1 MADGLSKYRSM
12 RDFKSTPEPRGKARK
27 SKSGRLFIVQK
38 HDATRL
44 HYDFRLELDG
54 VLLSWAVTRGPSLNP
69 ADKRLAV
76 QTEDHPIEY
85 GGFEGVIPSGYGAG
99 TVMLW
104 DRGEWLPQGDP
115 HEGLKKGELKF
126 VLYGERLKGGFVL
139 VRLKP
144 KPGEKPG
151 RHNWLL
157 IKERDDW
164 VDESI
169 IATEAWTTSVKSKR
183 SLDRIEKEGE
193 AYKRG
198 KMYAPEEAAPANKPA
213 KKKTV
218 TAAVKKGAAKTSP
231 AKKPVAKSRRAA
243 PGFVAPQ
250 LALLKDAPPQGEGWL
265 HEIKFDGYR
274 IIAVIKA
281 GKVSLW
287 TRNQL
292 DWTHKYGR
300 IAEQLARLKLK
311 DAVLDGELVALDDK
325 GEAAFSK
332 IQAAGENPSIPLK
345 FYVFDLLNL
354 EGEDLRHLPLI
365 ERKERLKGILARAPD
380 NILYSDHIQTEGDQ
394 VLASACSM
402 KLEGVIS
409 KRADAPYTSGRSSGD
424 WVKSKCIG
432 NDEFVIGG
440 FRKSDKAGRPFSS
453 LILGEYDRGK
463 LIYRGR
469 VGTGFDDETFAL
481 LKPKFARLVRKT
493 SPFEEEPSEARS
505 GAVWLEPTLVAQIA
519 YLEKTPDGH
528 LRHPSYLGLRE
539 DKSAREVT
547 VARAAAKAK
556 KATERIAARARA
568 TTGKKTSARRAA
580 GRKPAKKGD
589 GVIPP
594 SGVRL
599 TSPEKVLW
607 PDTGITK
614 QDLAAYY
621 ATHADIIL
629 PHVKDRP
636 LSIVRCPDGASSECF
651 FQKHHNASTP
661 EGIET
666 VGIREKDG
674 STAQYLVIRTRKGL
688 IAAAQISAL
697 ELHVWGCR
705 AHAIENPE
713 RIVFDLDPDE
723 GLGFAQVRAAALEVR
738 DVLASLGLTTFPMLT
753 GGKGIHVIAPIA
765 RKNTWVEVKAFSQG
779 VAKMLAAA
787 APDRYVAN
795 MSKAKRRGRIFVD
808 YLRNER
814 GSTAIAPFSPRRRP
828 GATVATPIAWREL
841 PRMASAAEFT
851 MDTIDRRLASLR
863 GDPWEGYAIA
873 SRQHNSGPPGAIRR
887 PDQSRRGL
895 TLIRPRPAAPP
906 SPAPPAASA

>member
-1 MADGLSKYRSM
+1 MADGLSKYRAM
-12 RDFKSTPEPRGKARK
+12 RDFKSTPEPKGKAKK

-164 VDESI
+164 AEDSVV
-169 IATEAWTTSVKSKR
+169 ATEEWTTSVKSKR
-183 SLDRIEKEGE
+183 SLKTIEVEGE

-198 KMYAPEEAAPANKPA
+198 KLYSPEAELPA
-213 KKKTV
+213 KKSARKK
-218 TAAVKKGAAKTSP
+218 AVKTATKTKGAAKTSP
-231 AKKPVAKSRRAA
+231 AKKPSESRGAKSRRAA
-243 PGFVAPQ
+243 PRFIAPQ
-250 LALLKDAPPQGEGWL
+250 LAKLEDAPPQGDHWL

-274 IIAVIKA
+274 IITVIKS

-292 DWTHKYGR
+292 DWTYKYRR
-300 IAEQLARLKLK
+300 IAETLEKLKLK
-311 DAVLDGELVALDDK
+311 DAVLDGELVALDEK

-332 IQAAGENPSIPLK
+332 IQAAGENEKIPLN
-345 FYVFDLLNL
+345 YYLFDLLNHD
-354 EGEDLRHLPLI
+354 GVDTRDLPLM
-365 ERKERLKGILARAPD
+365 ERKARLKRLLAKAPT
-380 NILYSDHIQTEGDQ
+380 NILFSDHIQLEGDQ
-394 VLASACSM
+394 VLASACNM

-409 KRADAPYTSGRSSGD
+409 KRADAPYASGRGSGD
-424 WVKSKCIG
+424 WIKSKCIG

-453 LILGEYDRGK
+453 LILGEYSDGE

-469 VGTGFDDETFAL
+469 VGTGFDDETFAT
-481 LKPKFARLVRKT
+481 LKAKFASRIRKT
-493 SPFEEEPSEARS
+493 SPFAAEPAEARS
-505 GAVWLEPTLVAQIA
+505 DAVWLEPSLVAQVA
-519 YLEKTPDGH
+519 YLEQTPDGH

-539 DKSAREVT
+539 DKPAREVT
-547 VARAAAKAK
+547 VAKAAAKAK
-556 KATERIAARARA
+556 KAAARPRVTARKR
-568 TTGKKTSARRAA
+568 TVARPA
-580 GRKPAKKGD
+580 PAKKGRSIAD

-661 EGIET
+661 EGIGT
-666 VGIREKDG
+666 VPIREKDG
-674 STAQYLVIRTRKGL
+674 STGKYLVIRTRKAL

-705 AHAIENPE
+705 SHAIENPE

-723 GLGFAQVRAAALEVR
+723 GLAFAHVRAAAIEVR
-738 DVLASLGLTTFPMLT
+738 DVLASLGLTSFPMLT
-753 GGKGIHVIAPIA
+753 GGKGVHVIAPIA
-765 RKNTWVEVKAFSQG
+765 RKNTWPEVKAFTQG
-779 VAKMLAAA
+779 VAKMLASA
-787 APDRYVAN
+787 APERYAAT
-795 MSKAKRRGRIFVD
+795 MSKAKRRGRIFID

-814 GSTAIAPFSPRRRP
+814 GSTAIAPFSPRRRDR
-828 GATVATPIAWREL
+828 ATIATPVSWREL

-863 GDPWEGYAIA
+863 TDPWGGYAIA
-873 SRQHNSGPPGAIRR
+873 SRQT
-887 PDQSRRGL
+887 L
-895 TLIRPRPAAPP
+895 TAARIN
-906 SPAPPAASA
+906 AVAA